1 MQQNVQG
8 AQGVHSAQGVQ
19 DIQKDKLHAALAR
32 LAHLAAGSHATAMG
46 SMNGPLESAVGRIA
60 VWFGLVP
67 TSRRAPPGESALAH
81 VERLA
86 GDMGLAVRQVSLRSG
101 WLHSDAGPLLAFTP
115 EGQPLALLPA
125 GGSYVCWNP
134 QTGQETALDT
144 EGSLAMG
151 PVAFCFY
158 RRLPDVA
165 DQPDQSG
172 KTARLVTLLS
182 FGLRGL
188 RADVWTLLACAA
200 AGGLLGLAVPI
211 MTALVFDEIVPGHF
225 RGLLVQAAAA
235 LAVLALLQWVWSLA
249 NGVAM
254 LRIESKLKLALQAAT
269 LDRLIRLPAAF
280 FRQHAAGDLGQRAL
294 GVEVISSLVT
304 GSVASSLFA
313 GIFSIFGFALLFHY
327 HWQAALVAIGL
338 SVLLAG
344 MAALAGILS
353 MRALK
358 DKERLAGSLSAMV
371 LELFNGMERIRLA
384 GAEERLF
391 TRWAHRYADMNAISL
406 RAQRIQALFT
416 AFNTGYRILAVGVIF
431 GALAWLGQGQGGERM
446 ATGAFLAFISAFGTS
461 FVALSQMAGTLVD
474 LLSIGPIWQRMRP
487 IMETPVEAT
496 VGGADPGPLSGL
508 VEMNN
513 LHFRYAEGLPNV
525 LRGVSLRAAAGEFI
539 AIVGSSGCGKSTLF
553 RLLLG
558 FEKLAAG
565 AIYVDGHELGSLDI
579 RAVRRQIGTVLQH
592 DTLITGSIYENI
604 RGAHDISQEE
614 AWEAARLAG
623 IGEHIASLPMGMHT
637 MLGDNPG
644 FSGGEVQRL
653 LIARA
658 LAMKPRILLLDEATS
673 ALDNRTQAE
682 VSANLASLTVTRIVI
697 AHRLSTIE
705 AADRIYVLD
714 GGVVVQEG
722 PYHKL
727 IAEKGLFAE
736 LVQKQLM

>member
-8 AQGVHSAQGVQ
+8 VQGVQGVQ
-19 DIQKDKLHAALAR
+19 DIQEDKLHTALAR
-32 LAHLAAGSHATAMG
+32 LAHLAAGSHSTAMG
-46 SMNGPLESAVGRIA
+46 SMNGPLETAVGRIA
-60 VWFGLVP
+60 AWFGLVP
-67 TSRRAPPGESALAH
+67 ISVRAHPGESALVH

-86 GDMGLAVRQVSLRSG
+86 GGMGLSVRQVSLRSG
-101 WLHSDAGPLLAFTP
+101 WLLSDAGPLLAFTP
-115 EGQPLALLPA
+115 EGQPLALLPS
-125 GGSYVCWNP
+125 GGRYVCWNP
-134 QTGQETALDT
+134 QTGQEIPLGDEST
-144 EGSLAMG
+144 LAMG
-151 PVAFCFY
+151 SVAFCFY
-158 RRLPDVA
+158 RRLPDRA
-165 DQPDQSG
+165 DQPGQ
-172 KTARLVTLLS
+172 AMRLLTLLS

-188 RADVWTLLACAA
+188 RADVLTLLACAA
-200 AGGLLGLAVPI
+200 GGGLLGLAVPM

-225 RGLLVQAAAA
+225 RGLLVQAAVA
-235 LAVLALLQWVWSLA
+235 LAVLALLQLVWSLA

-327 HWQAALVAIGL
+327 HWQAALVAVGL

-344 MAALAGILS
+344 TAALAGILS

-384 GAEERLF
+384 GAEARLF
-391 TRWAHRYADMNAISL
+391 TRWAHRYADMSEISL
-406 RAQRIQALFT
+406 RAQRINALFS

-431 GALAWLGQGQGGERM
+431 GALAWLGLGEAGGGGRM
-446 ATGAFLAFISAFGTS
+446 ATGAFLAFVSAFGTS

-487 IMETPVEAT
+487 IMESPVEAT
-496 VGGADPGPLSGL
+496 AGGADPGPLSGL

-525 LRGVSLRAAAGEFI
+525 LRGISLRATAGEFI

-565 AIYVDGHELGSLDI
+565 AIYIDGHELGSLDI

-722 PYHKL
+722 PYQKL
-727 IAEKGLFAE
+727 IEEKGLFAE
-736 LVQKQLM
+736 LVRKQLI